1 MALSEQHFADTDAL
15 NAAFSSEIASLLTK
29 DINETGKASLIVSG
43 GRTPVGLFAA
53 LSENAIDWANVVVTL
68 ADERWVDENDE
79 ASNAKL
85 VRTHLLV
92 NHAAAAT
99 FVSMKTEHNDAYEA
113 QHAVAERLADV
124 PSPFTVTILGMGE
137 DGHTASLFPCSAELT
152 DGISETNTNICLA
165 ATPTTA
171 PHQRMSL
178 TLNAI
183 VQSKNCFLHLTG
195 DKKKQVLHEA
205 MAEAEPANTKPIV
218 SVIQRDDVTLFWAP

>member
-1 MALSEQHFADTDAL
+1 MPLLESTFDTADAL
-15 NAAFSSEIASLLTK
+15 NQAFSAKIAELLAADIQTQGNASLV
-29 DINETGKASLIVSG
+29 VSG
-43 GRTPVGLFAA
+43 GRTPIGLFAA
-53 LSENAIDWANVVVTL
+53 LSNTDIDWSNVVITL
-68 ADERWVDENDE
+68 ADERWVNEDDD

-92 NHAAAAT
+92 NNAAAAT
-99 FVSMKTEHNDAYEA
+99 FVSMKTDHADAYEA
-113 QHAVAERLADV
+113 QEAVAQRLESV

-137 DGHTASLFPCSAELT
+137 DGHTASLFPCSKELQ
-152 DGISETNTNICLA
+152 DGIREDNHNVCLA

-195 DKKKQVLHEA
+195 DKKKVVLQDA
-205 MAEAEPANTKPIV
+205 LADTSDIKPIV
-218 SVIQRDDVTLFWAP
+218 SVIQRADVTLYWAP